1 MNHIGTQTICTQ
13 RLILRRFRVNDAEAM
28 FTNWANDEDVTK
40 YLTWR
45 PHGDLA
51 VTKAL
56 LETWVADYE
65 KPDYYQWAI
74 VYEGQ
79 PIGSI
84 AVVHLKASTEAAEID
99 YCIGKAWWHKGIM
112 SEALHAVMKFL
123 FEQVGVNRISARHAP
138 ENPHSGAV
146 MKNCGMT
153 YEGTLRKNGRCN
165 YGLVDD
171 VCYAILKSEWN
182 G

>member
-13 RLILRRFRVNDAEAM
+13 RLILRRFRVDDAEAM

-74 VYEGQ
+74 VYEGR

-84 AVVHLKASTEAAEID
+84 AVVHLKASTEAAEIG

-112 SEALHAVMKFL
+112 SEALRAVMKFL
-123 FEQVGVNRISARHAP
+123 FERVGVNRISARHAP
-138 ENPHSGAV
+138 ENPYSGDV

-153 YEGTLRKNGRCN
+153 YEGTLRQNGRCN
-165 YGLVDD
+165 YGCVDD